1 MRHAPEY
8 WLLTNLVLNQ
18 IQQPETRVSAAAKNL
33 EDTTTCDDDTGM
45 SQLNALVAE
54 FRIKL

>member
-1 MRHAPEY
+1 MRYAPEY

-18 IQQPETRVSAAAKNL
+18 IQQPETRPSTAAKGL
-33 EDTTTCDDDTGM
+33 EDTATCDDGTGM

-54 FRIKL
+54 FCIKP